1 MAGPGFTYE
10 VERVRPED
18 VRDELLRLWR
28 ENLKL
33 GVSPDEKFRWLYRD
47 APLPADSVFV
57 LRARGADGR
66 AALVGAN
73 GVAVRRFQL
82 GAATGRAGITS
93 DLAVDAAHRGL
104 LPALRLVREVN
115 AFALSDFDVTYG
127 FPNKK
132 AEGVM
137 VRGGF
142 RVLGKTARYARVL
155 RHASYAARLK
165 EREGVPELLLLAAEH
180 PALVRVGSVG
190 VDLARL
196 AMSAPAVARARVR
209 YRLVWETRFDERFDA
224 LWERAR
230 AEYEIVGER
239 TSAFLAWRCRSPEVA
254 TLVRRTSGELVAY
267 AVVERDPATG
277 AVHVRDLFG
286 HKRDLGALLDLLLPA
301 LWRRGAVSVSLR
313 LLGAPEIV
321 ALLEERGFERRAESR
336 TAVVQAGRGALG
348 DRLEETRRWHLFD
361 VDEDT

>member
-1 MAGPGFTYE
+1 MAGPGFSYE
-10 VERVRPED
+10 VERVRPAD

-57 LRARGADGR
+57 LRARSADGTSE
-66 AALVGAN
+66 LVGAN

-82 GAATGRAGITS
+82 GAATGRAGIS
-93 DLAVDAAHRGL
+93 GDLAVDAAHRGL

-165 EREGVPELLLLAAEH
+165 EREGAPRLLLRAAEH
-180 PALVRVGSVG
+180 PALVRAGSVG

-196 AMSAPAVARARVR
+196 SMSAPAVARALSR
-209 YRLVWETRFDERFDA
+209 YRLVWETRFDERFDG

-230 AEYEIVGER
+230 GEYEIVGER
-239 TSAFLAWRCRSPEVA
+239 TSAFLAWRCPSPEVA
-254 TLVRRTSGELVAY
+254 TLVRRSGELAAY

-277 AVHVRDLFG
+277 AAHVRDLFG
-286 HKRDLGALLDLLLPA
+286 HKRVLGALLDLLLPA
-301 LWRRGAVSVSLR
+301 LWRRRAVSVSLR
-313 LLGAPEIV
+313 LLGAPEVV
-321 ALLEERGFERRAESR
+321 ALLEARGFERRAESR
-336 TAVVQAGRGALG
+336 TAVVQAGRDAAGE
-348 DRLEETRRWHLFD
+348 RLEDAKRWHLFD